1 MAVRPR
7 GLTRA
12 AGAGLAL
19 GLALTVGGALAGYAA
34 HRSATDAGDAGD
46 RRAALADVARI
57 RGNVERAELAARALA
72 DGAATD
78 DVSAFRSAGPEVVRR
93 TSIGTVALAPLDAA
107 GVPVVATAV
116 PNPVPPLVRG
126 TAIDAAVVRDAIA
139 GVEPATGVGAGGE
152 LLVVAPV
159 STVGPG
165 APVAERRSG
174 TAAVVVGLFDL
185 ARLGDRLFGA
195 ADVRLVADGEV
206 VYERGDP
213 SGSLLRTTVS
223 VGDRPWLVEVDT
235 APRGTGWVP
244 WAIGAAGLLLG
255 ALAGAVASRA
265 VREKIEAE
273 HRADDRTRQLSR
285 IAETGG
291 RIQQTL
297 DLGELLPAFAVGLA
311 EEFDLRHV
319 AISLVDDEGRDVEAF
334 ATGVRTAGLPSH
346 QLALRRGWR
355 HVGILSVRPRR
366 PLDTAEETS
375 LQALGDLLAV
385 ALTNARLLQ
394 REQEAATRLRELD
407 ALKNAFLGTVS
418 HELRTSM
425 TAIMGFGELLVD
437 AWDEMSDDRRR
448 ELAERVR
455 RSAGSLR
462 HLVDDLLD
470 FARLEQQRLRVSPR
484 PVDLADVVSRTVDS
498 LRSLLAD
505 HELDL
510 RVSQAVPA
518 HVDPLAVERI
528 VANLLS
534 NAAKYSPPGTTVR
547 VSVEPAGDRARLVV
561 SDQGPGVPAAE
572 RSRIF
577 VRFYRL
583 DTDVTLR
590 TRGAGIGLSILRD
603 FADRSGAT
611 VAVDDAPGGGARFT
625 VDFPTAPVRTD
636 EAEQLEEQAR

>member
-1 MAVRPR
+1 VAVRPR
-7 GLTRA
+7 RLTRPV
-12 AGAGLAL
+12 AG
-19 GLALTVGGALAGYAA
+19 GLALTIALGAGGAFGGIAA
-34 HRSATDAGDAGD
+34 DRSARDAGLDAM
-46 RRAALADVARI
+46 RRAARTDAERV
-57 RGNVERAELAARALA
+57 RGNIDRAELAARALA
-72 DGAATD
+72 TVEEVA
-78 DVSAFRSAGPEVVRR
+78 AFRSAAPEVVRR
-93 TSIGTVALAPLDAA
+93 TAISTVALAPLDDA
-107 GVPVVATAV
+107 GNPVVATAV

-126 TAIDAAVVRDAIA
+126 ATVDAVMVRAAIA
-139 GVEPATGVGAGGE
+139 DVGPVTGVAPGGE

-159 STVGPG
+159 TTAAAG
-165 APVAERRSG
+165 APVVDRRQA
-174 TAAVVVGLFDL
+174 TTAVVVGVIDI
-185 ARLGDRLFGA
+185 ATLGDRLFGGG
-195 ADVRLVADGEV
+195 DVRLLADGAL

-213 SGSLLRTTVS
+213 SGSLLRATIAI
-223 VGDRPWLVEVDT
+223 GDRPWMVEAD
-235 APRGTGWVP
+235 APPRGTGWVP
-244 WAIGAAGLLLG
+244 WAIAAAGLLLG
-255 ALAGAVASRA
+255 VLAGTVAARA
-265 VREKIEAE
+265 IRRREEAE
-273 HRADDRTRQLSR
+273 RRADERTRQLGR

-297 DLGELLPAFAVGLA
+297 DLGELLPAFALGLA
-311 EEFDLRHV
+311 DEFDLRHV

-334 ATGVRTAGLPSH
+334 ATGIRTGGLPTH
-346 QLALRRGWR
+346 QLSLRRGWR
-355 HVGILSVRPRR
+355 HVGVLSVRPRR
-366 PLDTAEETS
+366 PLDEAEQTS

-394 REQEAATRLRELD
+394 REQDAAARLRELD

-484 PVDLADVVSRTVDS
+484 PVDLADIVRRTVDS

-505 HELDL
+505 HGLEVHAPDP
-510 RVSQAVPA
+510 VAA

-534 NAAKYSPPGTTVR
+534 NAAKYSPSGTTVTVR
-547 VSVEPAGDRARLVV
+547 VETVGDRARLAVA
-561 SDQGPGVPAAE
+561 DQGPGVPAAE
-572 RSRIF
+572 RNRIF

-583 DTDVTLR
+583 DTEATLR

-603 FADRSGAT
+603 FADRSHAT
-611 VAVDDAPGGGARFT
+611 VSVDDAPGGGARFT
-625 VDFPTAPVRTD
+625 VDFPTTAVQVD
-636 EAEQLEEQAR
+636 ESLSLEEQRS